1 MKGTRMSTNSEKAK
15 VSCHRKTN
23 FILIYKP
30 MTVKEIVYNLEIPR
44 VSTVK
49 GKNSKTVEKG

>member
-1 MKGTRMSTNSEKAK
+1 MSTNSEKAK
-15 VSCHRKTN
+15 VSRHRKTN